1 MTNTPVSHP
10 VLRLRARPTNGRQ
23 TSTSLLGLKLIRG
36 PRLSGFSGIS
46 HSSETQFPLIVLG
59 GAAWTP
65 LASSA
70 GRPAL
75 KATQESPG
83 HVVQTLPPDP
93 PSTWFTSHLGGEEAG
108 SRLDCP
114 ANGESSHGNLKPE
127 GVEVSA
133 KASVK
138 CAS

>member
-1 MTNTPVSHP
+1 MGFLEFHTQVRPVSPHS
-10 VLRLRARPTNGRQ
+10 VGG
-23 TSTSLLGLKLIRG
+23 SSLDC
-36 PRLSGFSGIS
+36 
-46 HSSETQFPLIVLG
+46 
-59 GAAWTP
+59 P

-83 HVVQTLPPDP
+83 HVVQTLPPDT

-114 ANGESSHGNLKPE
+114 AKESPPHGNLKPGE
-127 GVEVSA
+127 WRFLLRLQLNVPLE
-133 KASVK
+133 
-138 CAS
+138 